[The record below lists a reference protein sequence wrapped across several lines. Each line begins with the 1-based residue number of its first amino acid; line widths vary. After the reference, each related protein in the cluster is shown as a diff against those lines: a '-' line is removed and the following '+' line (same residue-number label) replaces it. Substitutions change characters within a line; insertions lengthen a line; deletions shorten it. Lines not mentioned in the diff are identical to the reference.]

1 MALVMP
7 GVQILLCYTAMQA
20 VHSEQISKF
29 VAFLFVQTYLT
40 ILTFSIFLFSA
51 TAQIN
56 NVSTK
61 WILECK
67 TLGRT
72 RLEMRMQKSLTS
84 LRLEFGNNF
93 VEALTPLVV
102 QDFCVRQTVSGLF
115 LTGYRP
121 SQIKPSFMNTIW
133 TKGVT
138 EHVQGPFPSFDF
150 WRLLGPML
158 QRVVSLS
165 ASERNSPNFVIQGM
179 MCHLAVQPTTPS
191 RPAVQPSSRPAHP
204 LAIQLSKIFK
214 VPQKFRLTREI
225 SPYPKNL
232 T

>member
-1 MALVMP
+1 MLSDNNFLIGIIAYKKLKVYEKLLNYCTKGRLFLIMALVMP

-115 LTGYRP
+115 LTG
-121 SQIKPSFMNTIW
+121 
-133 TKGVT
+133 
-138 EHVQGPFPSFDF
+138 
-150 WRLLGPML
+150 
-158 QRVVSLS
+158 
-165 ASERNSPNFVIQGM
+165 
-179 MCHLAVQPTTPS
+179 
-191 RPAVQPSSRPAHP
+191 
-204 LAIQLSKIFK
+204 
-214 VPQKFRLTREI
+214 
-225 SPYPKNL
+225 
-232 T
+232 